1 MNVFSDY
8 KDAYKEAQIYANRL
22 MRPMA
27 IEKATEY
34 GRVVFR
40 VKMLPIKPSDRFGWE
55 TRCEVVD
62 PDSNTQRY
70 KRSITS

>member
-1 MNVFSDY
+1 MTTTNY
-8 KDAYKEAQIYANRL
+8 HEAQRIAQVDANRYG
-22 MRPMA
+22 RPMA

-34 GRVVFR
+34 GRVVFH